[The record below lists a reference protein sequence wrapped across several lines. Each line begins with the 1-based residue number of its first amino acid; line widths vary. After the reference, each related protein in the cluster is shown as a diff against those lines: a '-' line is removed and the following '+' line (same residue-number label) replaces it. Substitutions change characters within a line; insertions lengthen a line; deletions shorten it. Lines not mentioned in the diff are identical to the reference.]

1 MVNTKNDN
9 KVTQD
14 TLDLLNKAL
23 ENLTGIVPNDPSK
36 ETPKGRGGAGRGSQ
50 VDPNNVNQVLTHLVK
65 AVSVLTEQMN
75 SLKEAH
81 VAQSGGGDAPEVQNL
96 RETVRV
102 QGDEVDE
109 CRQRGLKGNLILTSP
124 TNNNKINLIKTDQQL
139 QEENQ
144 TLTNHILA
152 LVKQKFDVV
161 IPLQDLQALHR
172 LPNGNVILRLWNR
185 TPGSAWSRIV
195 DGIKAGKNMGMN
207 FYANFH
213 LTRRRNSLLYEVR
226 QLKKLGSIL
235 KFYTDENGQIYFKT
249 KDNGPKHKITYFTE
263 TRYGN
268 PITLL
273 NKDEIVAKIAKCQ

>member
-1 MVNTKNDN
+1 MVRNDN

-23 ENLTGIVPNDPSK
+23 ENLTGQSTDQSK
-36 ETPKGRGGAGRGSQ
+36 ETPRGRGGAGRASQQ
-50 VDPNNVNQVLTHLVK
+50 VDPSNITQVLTHLVK
-65 AVSVLTEQMN
+65 AVSVLTEQM
-75 SLKEAH
+75 SSMKEAH
-81 VAQSGGGDAPEVQNL
+81 VAQPAGGDGPEVQNL

-124 TNNNKINLIKTDQQL
+124 TNNNKINLIKSDQQL
-139 QEENQ
+139 QEEKL

-185 TPGSAWSRIV
+185 TPGSAWSKIV
-195 DGIKAGKNMGMN
+195 DGIKSGKNMGMN
-207 FYANFH
+207 FFANFH

-226 QLKKLGSIL
+226 QLKKAGDIL
-235 KFYTDENGQIYFKT
+235 KFYTDENGQIYFRT
-249 KDNGPKHKITYFTE
+249 KDSGPKHKITYFTE
-263 TRYGN
+263 TRFGN